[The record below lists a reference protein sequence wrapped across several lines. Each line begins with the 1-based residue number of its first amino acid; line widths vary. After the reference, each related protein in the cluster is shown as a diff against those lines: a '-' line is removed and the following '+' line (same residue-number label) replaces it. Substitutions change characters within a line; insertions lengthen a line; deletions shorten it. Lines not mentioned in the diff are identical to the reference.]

1 MSQYPIHKSSQISD
15 FGIYIQPIETP
26 KMYSHT
32 DDFYIF
38 GLVESGCCRLNIDFE
53 DIDVIKGDIIIIR
66 PGQVHRFVKSLDLIA
81 TMLILD
87 EVFINESEQQL
98 LEMYSLQKI
107 SLTDMNEL
115 KQLYSFLTCR
125 LKYNQSE
132 TSKTIVQRMAVT
144 VVALVVDVIQKH
156 QVSFVYDRRYKE
168 ITLKFRKLFKQYF
181 KVSRIPSFYAN
192 LLNIS
197 TSYLNEAL
205 HEVTGISVSR
215 NIQNEIVLMAKRE
228 LVYTS
233 ASVKEIAQNL
243 GFDDY
248 SYFSRLFSKVTGVSP
263 SNFRRTYCE

>member
-1 MSQYPIHKSSQISD
+1 
-15 FGIYIQPIETP
+15 
-26 KMYSHT
+26 
-32 DDFYIF
+32 
-38 GLVESGCCRLNIDFE
+38 
-53 DIDVIKGDIIIIR
+53 
-66 PGQVHRFVKSLDLIA
+66 
-81 TMLILD
+81 
-87 EVFINESEQQL
+87 
-98 LEMYSLQKI
+98 
-107 SLTDMNEL
+107 
-115 KQLYSFLTCR
+115 
-125 LKYNQSE
+125 
-132 TSKTIVQRMAVT
+132 MAVT

-248 SYFSRLFSKVTGVSP
+248 SYFSRLFSKVTDRLFLNIVFFSCKK
-263 SNFRRTYCE
+263 N